1 MDIINSS
8 VIKLNELSSFALD
21 PYLKKFKRTFIIYS
35 IIIAISFALMILFKA
50 YIEAVIT
57 IVLGITIIIM
67 NIVIR
72 NKTLKKVQENNSEL
86 SKGIYFEYVFKD
98 TMFQVSA
105 VAESVSDIREVNYES
120 LYMIRAFADM
130 LFLYINPNDAYVVKK
145 SGFKNDD
152 DWKNVIE
159 RLSKYR
165 PCQELK

>member
-8 VIKLNELSSFALD
+8 VIKLNEVSSFALE

-35 IIIAISFALMILFKA
+35 IVIAISIALMILLNA
-50 YIEAVIT
+50 YIEATIT
-57 IVLGITIIIM
+57 IVLGITIIVM

-72 NKTLKKVQENNSEL
+72 NRTLKKIKENNNEL

-120 LYMIRAFADM
+120 LYMIRTFADM
-130 LFLYINPNDAYVVKK
+130 LFLYINQ
-145 SGFKNDD
+145 
-152 DWKNVIE
+152 I
-159 RLSKYR
+159 
-165 PCQELK
+165 